1 MNEHERTY
9 PTLGNHTGADDGLT
23 ESSRG
28 SKNASVVIT
37 QRFERAF
44 LVLAQRTS
52 EFHVDGAACLA
63 LVSEFDLN
71 LQFIEKRLDQV
82 EATARERNEPFG
94 QLGT

>member
-1 MNEHERTY
+1 MNEYQRTY
-9 PTLGNHTGADDGLT
+9 PTLGNHTGTDDRFT

-63 LVSEFDLN
+63 LVSEFDPN
-71 LQFIEKRLDQV
+71 LQFIKKRPDHV
-82 EATARERNEPFG
+82 EATAWKCNVFFSQFG
-94 QLGT
+94 T